1 MALARRGRQLG
12 RLEVIIRP
20 IPEWLAAARARDA
33 GPALEL
39 QRNGR
44 VLARVAAPEAGD
56 TLRIPVAP
64 SQGGFA
70 EALYTVHDA
79 ATRVVLAARTAPA
92 LWRARAVV
100 GTVENRPRPEIRGW
114 LLDAARPQQRRRVAI
129 ELDGRLADVIVAGD
143 RREDIA
149 RWKGTDGCHGFL
161 WRVPAPVP
169 EGTRVDVFDADTG
182 RPLSGSPVRIDDGK
196 VAVAGTDGR

>member
-1 MALARRGRQLG
+1 M
-12 RLEVIIRP
+12 
-20 IPEWLAAARARDA
+20 PEWLAEARARGA

-64 SQGGFA
+64 SQRGAA
-70 EALYTVHDA
+70 EALYSVHDA

-92 LWRARAVV
+92 LWHARAVV
-100 GTVENRPRPEIRGW
+100 GAVENRPRPEIRGW
-114 LLDAARPQQRRRVAI
+114 VLDSRPDPQQRRRVAI
-129 ELDGRLADVIVAGD
+129 ELDGRLADVIVASD
-143 RREDIA
+143 RPGR
-149 RWKGTDGCHGFL
+149 TS
-161 WRVPAPVP
+161 PAGRAPTGATASSGP
-169 EGTRVDVFDADTG
+169 SPRPWPTGTRVHVFDADTG

-196 VAVAGTDGR
+196 VAVAGTGGR